1 MEETIAAELA
11 HAAGSRELDRL
22 CERHAQRFFDEGV
35 EPGFAV
41 ESADFDGDGLLICA
55 DRYWR
60 LRFLDRPTVETATR
74 CARWLTDHVAADAR
88 TTVTEKWALG
98 YAFITRDNIEAG
110 AEVERATGV
119 LVNGEDRAPEIA
131 YFATLYHAGKFRAN
145 FNCEELGE
153 FLKSSLLAMA
163 AGKLRE
169 GPLFVALEAFAAF
182 GRHSVTSE
190 HAVRLFERAWKAP
203 DRTSAVVDICLNGLW
218 WSRPF
223 DRQGELL
230 RTHAGE
236 AVEKYPKNHIFHY
249 RLAAGHR
256 ICEAYDEAL
265 RSIDTA
271 LELLPTMGN
280 RSSHGLLQDQYLAER
295 NAIRTEERR
304 ARWMAEQQ
312 RLLAEL
318 KAENA
323 ALRDTVQ
330 SSPVR
335 MVEVVAV
342 FTAAIAFAV
351 GSLQVTLNG
360 ALSKGDRFVLIATLG
375 AGLLLFAL
383 LIVGLTWFMTRVRRR
398 R

>member
-1 MEETIAAELA
+1 MN
-11 HAAGSRELDRL
+11 G
-22 CERHAQRFFDEGV
+22 FFDEDS
-35 EPGFAV
+35 EPDFTV
-41 ESADFDGDGLLICA
+41 NSADFTGDGLLICA

-60 LRFLDRPTVETATR
+60 LRFLDRPTVETAVR
-74 CARWLTDHVAADAR
+74 CARWLAAHVASEVR
-88 TTVTEKWALG
+88 TPIAEKWALG
-98 YAFITRDNIEAG
+98 YAFITRDNIESG
-110 AEVERATGV
+110 AEVERATGA
-119 LVNGEDRAPEIA
+119 LVNGADNSSEIA

-153 FLKSSLLAMA
+153 FLKSSLLAIA
-163 AGKLRE
+163 AGELRA
-169 GPLFVALEAFAAF
+169 GPLFLALESFAAF

-190 HAVRLFERAWKAP
+190 HAVRLFKKAWTAP
-203 DRTSAVVDICLNGLW
+203 DRTLAVIDICLNGLW

-230 RTHAGE
+230 RTHATE
-236 AVEKYPKNHIFHY
+236 AVRQYPENHIFFY

-256 ICEAYDEAL
+256 ILGEFDEAL

-271 LELLPTMGN
+271 LELLPAMGN
-280 RSSHGLLQDQYLAER
+280 RGSHSQLQDQYLAER
-295 NAIRTEERR
+295 NTIRTEQGR
-304 ARWMAEQQ
+304 AHWMAEQQ
-312 RLLAEL
+312 KLLAEL

-323 ALRDTVQ
+323 ALRETVQ

-398 R
+398 K